1 MGSRGSGGKK
11 LLSLAGM
18 LGDMLWGA
26 VTPLVYCGFIIVATE
41 FSLVCC
47 SGLDDEE
54 GIATIHFLVPNSL
67 Q

>member
-1 MGSRGSGGKK
+1 MGCIGYDGKS

-18 LGDMLWGA
+18 LGDMLWGVVA
-26 VTPLVYCGFIIVATE
+26 PLVYCGFISVATE

-47 SGLDDEE
+47 SGMDDEE
-54 GIATIHFLVPNSL
+54 GIDIINFLVTGIL